1 MNNGLKKLYN
11 SKNSEYVSQKVF
23 WEMSFFTIKRRILL
37 SDIHYYYFKQNIDDF
52 HRFKVKIRRYRQFSK
67 IMVKCTLYEWSP
79 VKGWVKLTNGL
90 FYRNLKLLNDE
101 IDILRI
107 LRETYK
113 REIRLNLA

>member
-11 SKNSEYVSQKVF
+11 SKYSEYVSQKVF

-52 HRFKVKIRRYRQFSK
+52 HRFKVKIRRDRQFSK

-79 VKGWVKLTNGL
+79 VKGWVLEL
-90 FYRNLKLLNDE
+90 FIK
-101 IDILRI
+101 I
-107 LRETYK
+107 
-113 REIRLNLA
+113 